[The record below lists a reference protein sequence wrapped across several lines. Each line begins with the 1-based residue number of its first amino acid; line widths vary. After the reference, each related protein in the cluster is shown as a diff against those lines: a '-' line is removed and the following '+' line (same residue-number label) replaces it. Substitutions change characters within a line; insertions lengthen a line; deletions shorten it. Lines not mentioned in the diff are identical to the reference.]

1 MKRHASLIPLS
12 SHHQN
17 ALVQAKN
24 LRSKTRT
31 ATEESRRELT
41 ETFLG
46 FWEANGKSHFRE
58 EEDVVLPTLGRFGD
72 AFTPEI
78 QQMLRQ
84 HIDIRGR
91 IDVLAEKV
99 ADRADPSIAE
109 LRELGEI
116 LDAHV
121 RLEEHEIFPYVER
134 TVPEEFLAAMK
145 EKLTGH

>member
-12 SHHQN
+12 SHHQI

-24 LRSKTRT
+24 LRSKTLTRT
-31 ATEESRRELT
+31 EGARVELA
-41 ETFLG
+41 ETFLAC
-46 FWEANGKSHFRE
+46 WDENGRSHFRE
-58 EEDVVLPTLGRFGD
+58 EEEVVLPTLGRFGD
-72 AFTPEI
+72 AFTPEV

-91 IDVLAEKV
+91 VDTLAEKID
-99 ADRADPSIAE
+99 ANSAPSVEE

-134 TVPEEFLAAMK
+134 TVPEEELIAMQR
-145 EKLTGH
+145 KLEGR

>member
-24 LRSKTRT
+24 LRSKTLTRT
-31 ATEESRRELT
+31 EGARVELA
-41 ETFLG
+41 ETFLA
-46 FWEANGKSHFRE
+46 FWDENGRSHFRE
-58 EEDVVLPTLGRFGD
+58 EEEVVLPTLGRFGD
-72 AFTPEI
+72 AFTPEV

-91 IDVLAEKV
+91 VDTLAEKID
-99 ADRADPSIAE
+99 ANSAPSVEE

-134 TVPEEFLAAMK
+134 TVPEEELIAMQR
-145 EKLTGH
+145 KLEGR